1 MTLFALAIAPGLAIC
16 FYIFLKDT
24 YNKEPK
30 RLLLASFLLGVLAII
45 PPYFIENAFMPYFGN
60 GIIHTG
66 IYAFGVVAF
75 SEELSK
81 FLVLR
86 FFCYTRKSFDE
97 PLDGI
102 VYSVLVSMGF
112 ATLENISYVMVH
124 GYNTAFVRMFLSVPA
139 HATFAVVMGYFVG
152 KAKFDSANSLKYLLT
167 GLFWAVFF
175 HGTFDFFLFLQGS
188 PEIKPFV
195 SDGLLFTGAI
205 ISYIIAIRLSRKH
218 IKIHQLL
225 SKHTYLN
232 KQQRFEIRKA
242 ELTDVPLIREL
253 TSRVWPQTYA
263 SIISQEQISFMME
276 MMYSE
281 SSLTKQMTEE
291 GCIFLIV
298 YENGNPV
305 GFASYKEVAD
315 KIWKL
320 DKIYILPNQQ
330 GKGTGRF
337 VIDHIINTIKPLKA
351 KALQLQVNRINNA
364 KEFYEKLGFTIIKFA
379 DFDIGNGYFMNDYV
393 MEKKLRSDI

>member
-1 MTLFALAIAPGLAIC
+1 MTLLALAIAPGLAIC

-30 RLLLASFLLGVLAII
+30 RLLIASFLLGVLAII
-45 PPYFIENAFMPYFGN
+45 PPYIIENSFMPFLGN

-81 FLVLR
+81 FFVLR

-152 KAKFDSANSLKYLLT
+152 KAKFDSANSFRYMIT
-167 GLFWAVFF
+167 GLFWAIFF

-188 PEIKPFV
+188 PEIRPFI
-195 SDGLLFTGAI
+195 SDGLLFAGAVA
-205 ISYIIAIRLSRKH
+205 SYIIAIRLSRKH
-218 IKIHQLL
+218 IKRHQLL
-225 SKHTYLN
+225 SKQIYLN
-232 KQQRFEIRKA
+232 KQQRLEIRIA
-242 ELTDVPLIREL
+242 DLADISLIREL
-253 TSRVWPQTYA
+253 TSLIWPQTYA
-263 SIISQEQISFMME
+263 PIISEDQINYMLE

-281 SSLTKQMTEE
+281 SSLKRQMTEE
-291 GCIFLIV
+291 GCTYLIV
-298 YENGNPV
+298 YESDTPV
-305 GFASYKEVAD
+305 GYASFAEEAD
-315 KIWKL
+315 GIWKL
-320 DKIYILPNQQ
+320 HKLYILQNQQ

-337 VIDHIINTIKPLKA
+337 VIDYITKTIKLKNA
-351 KALQLQVNRINNA
+351 KALQLQVNRTNNA
-364 KEFYEKLGFTIIKFA
+364 KVFYEKLGFSIIKIA
-379 DFDIGNGYFMNDYV
+379 DLNIGNGYFMNDYV
-393 MEKKLRSDI
+393 MEKKL